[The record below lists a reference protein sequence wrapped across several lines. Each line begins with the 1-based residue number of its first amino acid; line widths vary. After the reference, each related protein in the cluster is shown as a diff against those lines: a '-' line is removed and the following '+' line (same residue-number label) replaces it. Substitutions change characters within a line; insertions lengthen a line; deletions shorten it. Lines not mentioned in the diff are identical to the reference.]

1 MKIKSTLIS
10 RYSLTGELLETYES
24 ATSASIALNCSSHT
38 ISAAARRD
46 GKRLTARGYVWRLGR
61 EPNIDMAITM
71 KEKWHASSPLAKLQ
85 NRVGQY
91 DLDGNLINTFRNT
104 IEAAKAIGVHKAS
117 IRKVMTGRGLTC
129 GGFVWS
135 STIRNKIKVSPMIAE
150 NQRVIS
156 QYDLDGRWIRS
167 FKNGLTATRET
178 GIGNDNICLAIKGTT
193 LTAGGYLWRKGQKLR
208 VNIAELRNHP
218 AFEGSLVHL
227 HIKAKRK
234 NAKVGS

>member
-1 MKIKSTLIS
+1 
-10 RYSLTGELLETYES
+10 
-24 ATSASIALNCSSHT
+24 
-38 ISAAARRD
+38 
-46 GKRLTARGYVWRLGR
+46 
-61 EPNIDMAITM
+61 
-71 KEKWHASSPLAKLQ
+71 
-85 NRVGQY
+85 
-91 DLDGNLINTFRNT
+91 
-104 IEAAKAIGVHKAS
+104 
-117 IRKVMTGRGLTC
+117 
-129 GGFVWS
+129 
-135 STIRNKIKVSPMIAE
+135 MIAE

-208 VNIAELRNHP
+208 VNIAELLNHP